1 MFGALVNVILPVVL
15 VASVGVVLARRF
27 PIDID
32 SVNKVS
38 LYGSTPALAY
48 ATVVT
53 TQVSARDSLRLV
65 GAYLGAMALA
75 AAVAVAAA
83 HVVTGSRARSRVAV
97 GAGGPPT
104 EEPAEEPEKHGT
116 RRIVVGCTIIGN
128 NGNFGLPIA
137 LLALGRQGLD
147 QALVIFIASLL
158 VMFTIGPALL
168 GARDGLLGG
177 IRRVTLLPVTWAL
190 VVALVV
196 RGTGTS
202 TPAPLM
208 SAIQLLADAA
218 VPLVLLCLGLQLGQ
232 NLRIHLTRPV
242 LLSVGLRLVVV
253 PLAAI
258 VVGRLAGL
266 SGLTLQS
273 LVLACAMP
281 TAVNAYMLAREF
293 SDDPSTAASA
303 VALSTFTSIPLI
315 AFVVTVLPAL

>member
-38 LYGSTPALAY
+38 LYGFTPALAY

-97 GAGGPPT
+97 GAGMPGS
-104 EEPAEEPEKHGT
+104 ESREEPEKHGT
-116 RRIVVGCTIIGN
+116 RRIVVGCTISGN
-128 NGNFGLPIA
+128 NGNFGLPLA

-168 GARDGLLGG
+168 GAREGLLGG

>member
-38 LYGSTPALAY
+38 LYGFTPALAY

-53 TQVSARDSLRLV
+53 TQVSTQDSLRLV

-83 HVVTGSRARSRVAV
+83 HVLTGRRTQARITV
-97 GAGGPPT
+97 GAGGASGESP
-104 EEPAEEPEKHGT
+104 EAPAAHGT

-158 VMFTIGPALL
+158 LMFTIGPALL

-177 IRRVTLLPVTWAL
+177 MRRVALLPVTWAL
-190 VVALVV
+190 VIALVM
-196 RGTGTS
+196 RGTGAS

-232 NLRIHLTRPV
+232 NLTIHLTRPV

-258 VVGRLAGL
+258 LVGRLAGL

>member
-1 MFGALVNVILPVVL
+1 M
-15 VASVGVVLARRF
+15 LARRF

-97 GAGGPPT
+97 GAGMPGS
-104 EEPAEEPEKHGT
+104 ESREEPEKHGT

>member
-1 MFGALVNVILPVVL
+1 MLGALVNVILPVVL
-15 VASVGVVLARRF
+15 VACVGFVLARLF

-38 LYGSTPALAY
+38 LYGFTPALAY

-53 TQVSARDSLRLV
+53 TKVSARDSLMLT
-65 GAYLGAMALA
+65 GAYLAAMTLA
-75 AAVAVAAA
+75 AVVAVAAA
-83 HVVTGSRARSRVAV
+83 HLLTPAPSKVSVGSAAGSGSGPPVTG
-97 GAGGPPT
+97 
-104 EEPAEEPEKHGT
+104 EPHGT

-137 LLALGRQGLD
+137 LLALGKQGLD

-168 GARDGLLGG
+168 GARDGLMGG
-177 IRRVTLLPVTWAL
+177 IKRVLLLPVTWAL
-190 VVALVV
+190 VAALVM
-196 RGTGTS
+196 RGSGAS

-208 SAIQLLADAA
+208 SSIQLLADAA

-232 NLRIHLTRPV
+232 NLKVHLTRPV
-242 LLSVGLRLVVV
+242 LVSVGLRVVVV
-253 PLAAI
+253 PLAALL
-258 VVGRLAGL
+258 VGHAFGL

-293 SDDPSTAASA
+293 SDDPRTAASA
-303 VALSTFTSIPLI
+303 VALSTFVSIPLI
-315 AFVVTVLPAL
+315 ALVITLLPGL

>member
-38 LYGSTPALAY
+38 LYGFTPALAY

-97 GAGGPPT
+97 GAGMPGS
-104 EEPAEEPEKHGT
+104 ESREEPEKHGT

>member
-1 MFGALVNVILPVVL
+1 MLGALVNVILPVVL
-15 VASVGVVLARRF
+15 VACVGFVLARRF

-38 LYGSTPALAY
+38 LYGFTPALAY

-53 TQVSARDSLRLV
+53 TKVSARDSLMLT
-65 GAYLGAMALA
+65 GAYLAAMTLA
-75 AAVAVAAA
+75 AVVAVAAA
-83 HVVTGSRARSRVAV
+83 HLLTPAPSKVSVGSAAGWGPPVTG
-97 GAGGPPT
+97 
-104 EEPAEEPEKHGT
+104 EPHGT

-137 LLALGRQGLD
+137 LLALGKQGLD

-168 GARDGLLGG
+168 GARDGLMGG
-177 IRRVTLLPVTWAL
+177 IKRVLLLPVTWAL
-190 VVALVV
+190 VAALVM
-196 RGTGTS
+196 RGSGAS

-208 SAIQLLADAA
+208 SSIQLLADAA

-232 NLRIHLTRPV
+232 NLKIHLTRPV
-242 LLSVGLRLVVV
+242 LVSVGLRVVVV
-253 PLAAI
+253 PLAALL
-258 VVGRLAGL
+258 VGHAFGL

-293 SDDPSTAASA
+293 SDDPRTAASA
-303 VALSTFTSIPLI
+303 VALSTFVSIPLI
-315 AFVVTVLPAL
+315 ALVITLLPGL

>member
-1 MFGALVNVILPVVL
+1 MLGALINVILPVVL

-38 LYGSTPALAY
+38 LYGFTPALAY

-53 TQVSARDSLRLV
+53 TQVSAQDSLRLV
-65 GAYLGAMALA
+65 GAYLGAMVLA
-75 AAVAVAAA
+75 AVVAVAAA
-83 HVVTGSRARSRVAV
+83 HALGGRTAPGDLDAPAR
-97 GAGGPPT
+97 
-104 EEPAEEPEKHGT
+104 HGT

-168 GARDGLLGG
+168 GARDGVFGG
-177 IRRVTLLPVTWAL
+177 IRRVALLPVTWTLVIAL
-190 VVALVV
+190 VM
-196 RGTGTS
+196 RGVGAT

-232 NLRIHLTRPV
+232 NVTIHLTRPV

-253 PLAAI
+253 PLAALL
-258 VVGRLAGL
+258 VGRLAGL
-266 SGLTLQS
+266 SGLTLQG

-315 AFVVTVLPAL
+315 ALVVTLIPAL

>member
-1 MFGALVNVILPVVL
+1 M
-15 VASVGVVLARRF
+15 LARRF

-97 GAGGPPT
+97 GADMPGS
-104 EEPAEEPEKHGT
+104 ESREEPEKHGT